1 MGSGYN
7 TYFAKAEK
15 EEAIL
20 DTKELLKKCLIS
32 MTEQQPSLRVKEV
45 LEQITGP
52 FIIHY
57 NLQEK
62 SRKKIHLKGTYQTK
76 RQVCCFI
83 I

>member
-32 MTEQQPSLRVKEV
+32 MTEQQPSLRVKEATRNGGSTNFV
-45 LEQITGP
+45 VIDQRGM
-52 FIIHY
+52 
-57 NLQEK
+57 
-62 SRKKIHLKGTYQTK
+62 
-76 RQVCCFI
+76 
-83 I
+83 

>member
-32 MTEQQPSLRVKEV
+32 MTEQQPSLRVKEATRNGGSTNFV
-45 LEQITGP
+45 VIDQRGMYSYYCSSQHMNT
-52 FIIHY
+52 F
-57 NLQEK
+57 N
-62 SRKKIHLKGTYQTK
+62 SRK
-76 RQVCCFI
+76 
-83 I
+83 